1 MKSYIFLLVFN
12 IFLFSCTTNTVSLRF
27 KEPPQINLDDIKKVG
42 VLSFRIIDINSS
54 DFSLNLK
61 YVITYKQAMERI
73 HSLKSDGSVIKGIKV
88 FQEAYSLIG
97 LGWIYAPTKLPILDK
112 FIDFIYGLWAK
123 YRLKIT
129 FRPSI
134 EKLCNKKDFQI

>member
-1 MKSYIFLLVFN
+1 MQSRNQKGY
-12 IFLFSCTTNTVSLRF
+12 
-27 KEPPQINLDDIKKVG
+27 
-42 VLSFRIIDINSS
+42 LSFIDINSS
-54 DFSLNLK
+54 DFSLDFK
-61 YVITYKQAMERI
+61 YGISYKQAMERI
-73 HSLKSDGSVIKGIKV
+73 HALKSDGSVIKDIKV

-112 FIDFIYGLWAK
+112 FIEFIYGLWAK

-134 EKLCNKKDFQI
+134 EKLCSERVCDLSLLYEWLIYLIKNFSFN

>member
-1 MKSYIFLLVFN
+1 MNLAKLTIFFDGCCPLCKRE
-12 IFLFSCTTNTVSLRF
+12 IDFLQSRNQ
-27 KEPPQINLDDIKKVG
+27 KG
-42 VLSFRIIDINSS
+42 YLSFIDINSS
-54 DFSLNLK
+54 DFSLDFK
-61 YVITYKQAMERI
+61 YGISYKQAMERI
-73 HSLKSDGSVIKGIKV
+73 HAFKSDGSVIKDIKV

-112 FIDFIYGLWAK
+112 FIEFIYGLWAK

-134 EKLCNKKDFQI
+134 EKLCYERDCELS

>member
-1 MKSYIFLLVFN
+1 MNTPKLTIFFDGGCPLCKREVD
-12 IFLFSCTTNTVSLRF
+12 FLQSKNQKGALRF
-27 KEPPQINLDDIKKVG
+27 
-42 VLSFRIIDINSS
+42 IDINTS
-54 DFSLNLK
+54 DFFSDLK
-61 YVITYKQAMERI
+61 YGITYKQAMDRI
-73 HSLKSDGSVIKGIKV
+73 HAMKSDGSVIKDIKV

-112 FIDFIYGLWAK
+112 FIEFIYGLWAK

-134 EKLCNKKDFQI
+134 EKLCAEKGCELY